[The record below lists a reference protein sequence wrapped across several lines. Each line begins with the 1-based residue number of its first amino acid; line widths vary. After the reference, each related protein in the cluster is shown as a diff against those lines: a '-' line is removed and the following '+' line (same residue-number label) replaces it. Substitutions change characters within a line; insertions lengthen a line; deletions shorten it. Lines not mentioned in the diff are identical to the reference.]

1 MSDLAPPSKNK
12 GGRPRG
18 TTSSVKIIDASAD
31 IAAREPNLDEV
42 GFGAK
47 CLVSA
52 SLPYRNPKPEQL
64 VNGAWIRRNGNYTLW
79 VQGGINGIPFGTY
92 PRLFVMWLT
101 AEAIRTGSRKI
112 HTGGSFSEFCRKLN
126 IDRSRGKNG
135 AGKRLIEQ
143 ADRLLQSRAAFV
155 TGGISDTSKLK
166 STDFLNFA
174 DKYTLFFD
182 PDERAS
188 DQGSLFES
196 EIILTENFFN
206 EITTHCIPVDM
217 RAVLSLQQSPL
228 ELDIYQWL
236 AYRTYSLTRSGKTN
250 PSFPTWQQLFNQFG
264 STYGRLRD
272 FKDAF
277 KDALES
283 VMRVYP
289 GLKVSPTDNG
299 LMIAPSP
306 SAVPPRQADLLLA
319 PKK

>member
-1 MSDLAPPSKNK
+1 MSEMDPPVRRINK

-18 TTSSVKIIDASAD
+18 TTNSVKIIDASAD
-31 IAAREPNLDEV
+31 IASREPNVDEV

-64 VNGAWIRRNGNYTLW
+64 VNGAWIRRNGNFTLW

-101 AEAIRTGSRKI
+101 FEAIRTGSRKI
-112 HTGGSFSEFCRKLN
+112 YTGGSFSEFCRKLN

-155 TGGISDTSKLK
+155 TGAISDTSKMK
-166 STDFLNFA
+166 STELLNFA

-188 DQGSLFES
+188 GQGSLFES
-196 EIILTENFFN
+196 EIMLTENFFN
-206 EITTHCIPVDM
+206 EITTHCIPLDM

-236 AYRTYSLTRSGKTN
+236 AYRTFKLTR
-250 PSFPTWQQLFNQFG
+250 PAFPTWQQLFNQFG

-272 FKDAF
+272 FKEAF
-277 KDALES
+277 KEALVS

-306 SAVPPRQADLLLA
+306 PAVPPRQSEILL
-319 PKK
+319 PSSSS